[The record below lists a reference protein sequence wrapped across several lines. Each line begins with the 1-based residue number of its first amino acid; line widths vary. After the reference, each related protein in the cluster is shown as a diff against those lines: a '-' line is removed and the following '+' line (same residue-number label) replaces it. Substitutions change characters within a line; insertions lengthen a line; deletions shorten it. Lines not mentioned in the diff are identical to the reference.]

1 MKYLVVESAID
12 DNKYYGETLHNSYLL
27 YNVYTL
33 DELSAR
39 FTFLPLSIDE
49 YVAGDYI
56 KVADDTVV
64 FVLGD
69 DYEDE
74 V

>member
-1 MKYLVVESAID
+1 MKHLVVESSID
-12 DNKYYGETLHNSYLL
+12 NAVLDYGGGIVHNSYLL

-33 DELSAR
+33 DELLAR

-64 FVLGD
+64 FVLG
-69 DYEDE
+69 YEE
-74 V
+74 